1 VNKERELEI
10 EDRIALLKHTEGVV
24 LLAEL
29 FSLRRERHRDK
40 LESSESEEM
49 RGRAKECKD
58 LIHIL
63 S

>member
-1 VNKERELEI
+1 VKERELEI
-10 EDRIALLKHTEGVV
+10 EDRLALLKHTEGVM

-29 FSLRRERHRDK
+29 LSLRRERHRDK
-40 LESSESEEM
+40 LENNESEEF

-58 LIHIL
+58 LLHIL